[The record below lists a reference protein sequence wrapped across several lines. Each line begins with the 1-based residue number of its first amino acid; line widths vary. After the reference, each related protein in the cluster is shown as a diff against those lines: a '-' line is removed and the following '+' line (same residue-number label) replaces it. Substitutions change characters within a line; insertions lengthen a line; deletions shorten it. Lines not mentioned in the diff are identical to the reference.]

1 VPTRIWLVEYLAEAV
16 QDFQAIEARKERIGV
31 LTVVDKLMALGPS
44 LQPPHVKSL
53 KGEPNLMELRPRQGR
68 SPVRPVF
75 ARVGEGYKILA
86 IAATKSQF
94 DDAVV
99 TARARAAKYNISL
112 GR

>member
-1 VPTRIWLVEYLAEAV
+1 MPDRIWLVEYVAEAV

-31 LTVVDKLMALGPS
+31 LSVVEKLVALGPP

-53 KGEPNLMELRPRQGR
+53 KGEANLMELRPRQGQ

-75 ARVGEGYKILA
+75 VRVGDGYKILA
-86 IAATKSQF
+86 MAGTKSQF
-94 DDAVV
+94 DDAVAA
-99 TARARAAKYNISL
+99 ARARAAKYRISL